1 MRKLNIYTFHR
12 GIADHRFD
20 AHNTS
25 ELKNILKTSYDIN
38 HHDMNGDDKFIYTND
53 CNVLIDQ
60 GSILI
65 FEFDDTKQFKVF
77 DFGDS
82 PSITLKLSK
91 SKNFIGASI
100 GQYNKKLWDLNILD
114 SEKRNSIKPSVY
126 PESCWNFGLVNFE
139 EISEYRNKI
148 KLDDRLY
155 WRGSIYNTTP
165 DPNYRN
171 TRMAIEHLSVKMD
184 NFYFAPFPIMFDDY
198 ISESINFK
206 LALCFGGGGGY
217 SCGDLC
223 FRDIE
228 MYGLGIPTLRPK
240 FAIETDDPLI
250 PNEHYISV
258 DCKFDNT
265 YRYTE
270 NETLAE
276 NIIKRY
282 YEVIND
288 GDYLKYIAS
297 NAREWYIRNATGP
310 NITNKI
316 VETLG
321 I

>member
-1 MRKLNIYTFHR
+1 
-12 GIADHRFD
+12 
-20 AHNTS
+20 
-25 ELKNILKTSYDIN
+25 
-38 HHDMNGDDKFIYTND
+38 
-53 CNVLIDQ
+53 
-60 GSILI
+60 
-65 FEFDDTKQFKVF
+65 
-77 DFGDS
+77 
-82 PSITLKLSK
+82 
-91 SKNFIGASI
+91 
-100 GQYNKKLWDLNILD
+100 
-114 SEKRNSIKPSVY
+114 
-126 PESCWNFGLVNFE
+126 
-139 EISEYRNKI
+139 
-148 KLDDRLY
+148 
-155 WRGSIYNTTP
+155 
-165 DPNYRN
+165 
-171 TRMAIEHLSVKMD
+171 MAIEHLSVKMD